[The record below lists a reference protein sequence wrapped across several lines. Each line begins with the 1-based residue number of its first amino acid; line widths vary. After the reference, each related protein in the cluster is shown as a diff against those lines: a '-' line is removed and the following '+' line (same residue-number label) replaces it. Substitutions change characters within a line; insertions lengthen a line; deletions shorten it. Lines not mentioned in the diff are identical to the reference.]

1 MLAQRCGPEYAPRA
15 FRAFATSTTASLS
28 FQSSAAEQSLLTS
41 RAARVTLVMAAL
53 FGAVGVTLVFLPRW
67 LEVERGLS
75 GADIGAVLSL
85 AQFARILTG
94 PVIAY
99 WADGASDRS
108 TPLKLV
114 SVATIAA
121 YAGFFFLADGFW
133 ALLAVGFVA
142 LSLSQAMTP
151 LVEVAVLR
159 ATAQGRISYGVSRGV
174 GSIAFIIAN
183 IAGGLL
189 IARFGLGAVVV
200 WILSALSL
208 VAAASWLGLPR
219 EPAVAHTRA
228 ARAGGLGALLRNRRF
243 LVLIGA
249 CGLIQ
254 SAHGFYY
261 GFSTLVWRG
270 QGVPPEMVGV
280 MWAFGVAVEVAF
292 LWSLAPIEKR
302 LAPEALILIGAVGSV
317 ARWLAMGFAPLGLAL
332 WPLQALHALS
342 FAATHVGAM
351 RLLYRDTP
359 ESSAAM
365 AQTLYSALSAGLL
378 MGASTLLAGHLY
390 DVVGAR
396 GYWAMAAIAAAG
408 GALGLL
414 LLQPRPRRPASAG

>member
-1 MLAQRCGPEYAPRA
+1 MLARRCGPEYAPRA

-28 FQSSAAEQSLLTS
+28 FQSPAAEQSLLTS

-75 GADIGAVLSL
+75 GAEIGAVLSL

-99 WADGASDRS
+99 WADGARDRS

-121 YAGFFFLADGFW
+121 YAAFFFLADGFW

-159 ATAQGRISYGVSRGV
+159 ATAQGRISYGVSRGI

-189 IARFGLGAVVV
+189 IARLGLGAVVV

-208 VAAASWLGLPR
+208 VAAASWLGDR
-219 EPAVAHTRA
+219 
-228 ARAGGLGALLRNRRF
+228 
-243 LVLIGA
+243 
-249 CGLIQ
+249 
-254 SAHGFYY
+254 
-261 GFSTLVWRG
+261 
-270 QGVPPEMVGV
+270 
-280 MWAFGVAVEVAF
+280 
-292 LWSLAPIEKR
+292 K
-302 LAPEALILIGAVGSV
+302 SV
-317 ARWLAMGFAPLGLAL
+317 
-332 WPLQALHALS
+332 
-342 FAATHVGAM
+342 V
-351 RLLYRDTP
+351 
-359 ESSAAM
+359 
-365 AQTLYSALSAGLL
+365 
-378 MGASTLLAGHLY
+378 
-390 DVVGAR
+390 
-396 GYWAMAAIAAAG
+396 
-408 GALGLL
+408 
-414 LLQPRPRRPASAG
+414 